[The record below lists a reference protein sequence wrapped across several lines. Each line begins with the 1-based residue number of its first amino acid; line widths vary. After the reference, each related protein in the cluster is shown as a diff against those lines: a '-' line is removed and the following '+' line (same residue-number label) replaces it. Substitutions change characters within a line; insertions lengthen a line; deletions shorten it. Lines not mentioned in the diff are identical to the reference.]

1 MRKVLKYGRT
11 NNTMDTKILK
21 TFRPQ
26 ILDSLKNYNRQ
37 KFMSDLM
44 AGLIVGIVALPLAI
58 AFGIASGVSPEKG
71 LITAII
77 AGFIISALGGSTVQI
92 GGPTGSFIVVVYNI
106 IEQFGFEGLVIT
118 TIMSG
123 CMLILLGVLKLGVVI
138 KYIPY
143 PVIVGYMSGIAVT
156 IFSTQIKDFFGL
168 QINNVPPD
176 FLGKWHLYITNFSTL
191 DWLTVA
197 FGVLSLIIVLFSN
210 KISKKI
216 PGSLIAVIV
225 VTIAAYLLRHFCG
238 IDSVQTIGD
247 RFTLNGSLPQIEGV
261 SFSVQTINQLFPYA
275 FTLAILGSIES
286 LISANVA
293 DGVTGERNNSNMELV
308 TQGIANIIT
317 PLFGGI
323 PATGALARTMT
334 NVSNG
339 GRTPIAG
346 IVHSTFLLLVVLFL
360 GNLTK
365 HIPLV
370 CLAAILIV
378 VSYNMSEWRSFVG
391 LLRNSKADVVVLV
404 TTFILTV
411 IFDLTIAI
419 EIGLLLAVFLFL
431 KRIMDVTEISVF
443 TSELELNNDNSNITE
458 EKLTIPED
466 VEVYEIDGPFFFGIA
481 NKFEESMRVIGDKP
495 KVRIIRMRK
504 VPFIDS
510 TGLHNLESLYIKSK
524 KEGIQMV
531 LSGIRLNIKEAFD
544 KFHFTEIIGKENICD
559 NIYAALDRANE
570 ILEQDSLSSQKTK

>member
-1 MRKVLKYGRT
+1 MLSKLKKRSET
-11 NNTMDTKILK
+11 FKS
-21 TFRPQ
+21 FRPQ
-26 ILDSLKNYNRQ
+26 ILDSLKGYNKD
-37 KFMSDLM
+37 KFMADVM

-71 LITAII
+71 LYTAII
-77 AGFIISALGGSTVQI
+77 AGFVISALGGSTVQI
-92 GGPTGSFIVVVYNI
+92 GGPTGAFIVVVYNI

-123 CMLILLGVLKLGVVI
+123 VMLILMGILKLGVVI

-168 QINNVPPD
+168 KVDNIPPD
-176 FLGKWHLYITNFSTL
+176 FLGKWSLYLSNFSSMDWITL
-191 DWLTVA
+191 
-197 FGVLSLIIVLFSN
+197 GVGILSLLIIIFSH

-216 PGSLIAVIV
+216 PGSLLAVVFI
-225 VTIAAYLLRHFCG
+225 TILAYFLRYFLDIG
-238 IDSVQTIGD
+238 SVETIGD
-247 RFTLNGSLPQIEGV
+247 RFSFGNSLPEMEGV
-261 SFSVQTINQLFPYA
+261 SFNIRTINLLFPYA

-293 DGVTGERNNSNMELV
+293 DGVTGEKNNSNMELV
-308 TQGIANIIT
+308 AQGVANIIA

-339 GRTPIAG
+339 GRTPVAG
-346 IVHSTFLLLVVLFL
+346 IVHATFLLLVVLFL
-360 GNLTK
+360 GGLTR
-365 HIPLV
+365 HIPMV

-378 VSYNMSEWRSFVG
+378 VSYNMSEWRSFIA
-391 LLRNSKADVVVLV
+391 LLKNSKADVIVLV
-404 TTFILTV
+404 TTFLLTV

-431 KRIMDVTEISVF
+431 KRIMDVTQISVI
-443 TSELELNNDNSNITE
+443 TDELNPTDNSANKE
-458 EKLTIPED
+458 MLTIPKE

-481 NKFEESMRVIGDKP
+481 NKFEESMRIIGDKP
-495 KVRIIRMRK
+495 LVRIIRMRK

-510 TGLHNLESLYIKSK
+510 TGLHNLESLCLKSQDK
-524 KEGIQMV
+524 NIRII
-531 LSGIRLNIKEAFD
+531 LSGVRPNVYEALD
-544 KFHFTEIIGKENICD
+544 KFGFFQILDKENICTD
-559 NIYAALDRANE
+559 ITVALERANTLIGE
-570 ILEQDSLSSQKTK
+570 ELKDKSVQ

>member
-1 MRKVLKYGRT
+1 ML
-11 NNTMDTKILK
+11 TKAANKAETLFK
-21 TFRPQ
+21 SFRPQ
-26 ILDSLKNYNRQ
+26 ILDSLKGYNKD
-37 KFMSDLM
+37 KFMADLM

-71 LITAII
+71 LYTAII

-92 GGPTGSFIVVVYNI
+92 GGPTGAFIVVVYNI

-123 CMLILLGVLKLGVVI
+123 IMLILMGVLKLGVVI

-168 QINNVPPD
+168 QVTNTPPD
-176 FLGKWHLYITNFSTL
+176 FLGKWHIYIANFSTL
-191 DWLTVA
+191 DLVTV
-197 FGVLSLIIVLFSN
+197 GIGILSLIIIIFSH

-216 PGSLIAVIV
+216 PGSLIAVV
-225 VTIAAYLLRHFCG
+225 FVTILAYCLRHFLG
-238 IDSVQTIGD
+238 IDSVETIGD
-247 RFTLNGSLPQIEGV
+247 RFIFKSTLPDIEGV
-261 SFSVQTINQLFPYA
+261 SFNIRTINILFPYA

-293 DGVTGERNNSNMELV
+293 DGVTGAKNNSNMELIA
-308 TQGIANIIT
+308 QGVANIIT

-339 GRTPIAG
+339 GRTPVAG
-346 IVHSTFLLLVVLFL
+346 IIHAAFLLLVVLFL

-365 HIPLV
+365 HIPMV
-370 CLAAILIV
+370 CLAAILVV
-378 VSYNMSEWRSFVG
+378 VSYNMSEWRSFLA

-404 TTFILTV
+404 TTFLLTV

-431 KRIMDVTEISVF
+431 KRIMDVTEVSVI
-443 TSELELNNDNSNITE
+443 TNELNPTDNENTPDE
-458 EKLTIPED
+458 EKLTIPKE

-481 NKFEESMRVIGDKP
+481 NKFEESMHIIGDQP
-495 KVRIIRMRK
+495 MVRIIRMRK

-510 TGLHNLESLYIKSK
+510 TGLHNLESLCKKSQS
-524 KEGIQMV
+524 EHIRMI
-531 LSGIRLNIKEAFD
+531 LSGVRPNVHDALD
-544 KFHFTEIIGKENICD
+544 KFGFSDLIGEENICP
-559 NIYAALDRANE
+559 NITVALEKATAIVKHSKAKAD
-570 ILEQDSLSSQKTK
+570 

>member
-1 MRKVLKYGRT
+1 MVS
-11 NNTMDTKILK
+11 DIFK

-26 ILDSLKNYNRQ
+26 ILDSLKGYNKE
-37 KFMSDLM
+37 KFMADVM

-71 LITAII
+71 LYTAII
-77 AGFIISALGGSTVQI
+77 AGFVISALGGSTVQI
-92 GGPTGSFIVVVYNI
+92 GGPTGAFIVVVYNI

-123 CMLILLGVLKLGVVI
+123 VMLILMGVLKLGVVI

-168 QINNVPPD
+168 RVSNIPPD
-176 FLGKWHLYITNFSTL
+176 FLGKWALYLANFSTFDL
-191 DWLTVA
+191 ITLGT
-197 FGVLSLIIVLFSN
+197 GILSLLIIIFSH

-216 PGSLIAVIV
+216 PGSLLAVVFI
-225 VTIAAYLLRHFCG
+225 TILAFGLRHFFG
-238 IDSVQTIGD
+238 IDSVETIGD
-247 RFTLNGSLPQIEGV
+247 RFSFKSTLPDIEGV
-261 SFSVQTINQLFPYA
+261 SFNLRTINLLFPYA

-293 DGVTGERNNSNMELV
+293 DGVTGEKNNSNMELV
-308 TQGIANIIT
+308 AQGIANIIA

-339 GRTPIAG
+339 GRTPVAG
-346 IVHSTFLLLVVLFL
+346 IVHATFLLLVVLFL
-360 GNLTK
+360 GGLTQ
-365 HIPLV
+365 HIPMV

-378 VSYNMSEWRSFVG
+378 VSYNMSEWRSFLA
-391 LLRNSKADVVVLV
+391 LLRNSKADVIVLV
-404 TTFILTV
+404 TTFLLTV

-431 KRIMDVTEISVF
+431 KRIMEVTQISVI
-443 TSELELNNDNSNITE
+443 TDELNPTDNAAN
-458 EKLTIPED
+458 KDMLTIPKE

-481 NKFEESMRVIGDKP
+481 NKFEESMRIIGDKP
-495 KVRIIRMRK
+495 LVRIIRMRK

-510 TGLHNLESLYIKSK
+510 TGLHNLESLCVKSHS
-524 KEGIQMV
+524 EDIEII
-531 LSGIRLNIKEAFD
+531 LSGVRPNVREALQ
-544 KFHFTEIIGKENICD
+544 KFGFPLVLEEENICP
-559 NIYAALDRANE
+559 NITIALERADE
-570 ILEQDSLSSQKTK
+570 IIKKKSNN

>member
-1 MRKVLKYGRT
+1 MKADFLKS
-11 NNTMDTKILK
+11 
-21 TFRPQ
+21 FRPQ
-26 ILDSLKNYNRQ
+26 IIDSLKNYNKE
-37 KFMSDLM
+37 KFIADVMS
-44 AGLIVGIVALPLAI
+44 GLIVGIVALPLAI

-71 LITAII
+71 LYTAII

-92 GGPTGSFIVVVYNI
+92 GGPTGAFIVVVYNI

-123 CMLILLGVLKLGVVI
+123 IMLILMGVLQLGVVI

-168 QINNVPPD
+168 QVTDIPPD
-176 FLGKWHLYITNFSTL
+176 FLGKWQLYLDNFSTL
-191 DWLTVA
+191 DYFTVGV
-197 FGVLSLIIVLFSN
+197 GVLSLLIIIFSH
-210 KISKKI
+210 KVSKKI
-216 PGSLIAVIV
+216 PGSLLAVIAITV
-225 VTIAAYLLRHFCG
+225 LAYCLRHFMD
-238 IDSVQTIGD
+238 IDSIETIGD
-247 RFTLNGSLPQIEGV
+247 RFNFKSTLPDIEGV
-261 SFSVQTINQLFPYA
+261 SFNIRTINLLFPYA

-293 DGVTGERNNSNMELV
+293 DGVTGESNNSNMELIA
-308 TQGIANIIT
+308 QGVANIIA

-339 GRTPIAG
+339 GRTPVAG
-346 IVHSTFLLLVVLFL
+346 IIHSAFLLLIVLFL
-360 GNLTK
+360 GNLTQ
-365 HIPLV
+365 HIPMV

-378 VSYNMSEWRSFVG
+378 VSYNMSEWRSFLA

-404 TTFILTV
+404 TTFLLTV

-431 KRIMDVTEISVF
+431 KRIMDVTEVSVI
-443 TSELELNNDNSNITE
+443 TNKLAINENDPTATNDEN
-458 EKLTIPED
+458 LDIPDE

-481 NKFEESMRVIGDKP
+481 NKFEESMRIIEDKP
-495 KVRIIRMRK
+495 LVRIIRMRK

-510 TGLHNLESLYIKSK
+510 TGLHNLESLCIKSHD
-524 KEGIQMV
+524 EHIQII
-531 LSGIRLNIKEAFD
+531 LSGVRPNVHEALE
-544 KFHFTEIIGKENICD
+544 KFGFSELLGEENICP
-559 NIYAALDRANE
+559 NITVALNKASQIIEKEHNE
-570 ILEQDSLSSQKTK
+570 

>member
-1 MRKVLKYGRT
+1 MKTDFLKSF
-11 NNTMDTKILK
+11 K
-21 TFRPQ
+21 PQ
-26 ILDSLKNYNRQ
+26 IIDSLKGYNKE
-37 KFMSDLM
+37 KFVSDLM

-71 LITAII
+71 LYTAII

-92 GGPTGSFIVVVYNI
+92 GGPTGAFIVIVYNV
-106 IEQFGFEGLVIT
+106 IEQFGFQGLIIT
-118 TIMSG
+118 TVMSG
-123 CMLILLGVLKLGVVI
+123 VMLIIMGVLKLGVVI

-143 PVIVGYMSGIAVT
+143 PIIVGYMSGIAVT

-168 QINNVPPD
+168 NIENIPPD
-176 FLGKWHLYITNFSTL
+176 FIGKWYLYIQNFDTL
-191 DWLTVA
+191 NVLTVII
-197 FGVLSLIIVLFSN
+197 GILSLLIIIFSH

-216 PGSLIAVIV
+216 PGSLIAIVII
-225 VTIAAYLLRHFCG
+225 TILSFCLRHFLD
-238 IDSVQTIGD
+238 ITSIETIGD
-247 RFTLNGSLPQIEGV
+247 RFRFNDQLPNIQNV
-261 SFSVQTINQLFPYA
+261 SFNMQTINLLFPAA

-293 DGVTGERNNSNMELV
+293 DGVTGEKNNSNMELIA
-308 TQGIANIIT
+308 QGVANIIT

-346 IVHSTFLLLVVLFL
+346 IVHSAFLLLIVLFL
-360 GNLTK
+360 GNLTQ
-365 HIPLV
+365 HVPMV

-378 VSYNMSEWRSFVG
+378 VSYNMSEWRSFIA
-391 LLRNSKADVVVLV
+391 LLKNSKADVIVLV
-404 TTFILTV
+404 TTFLLTV

-431 KRIMDVTEISVF
+431 KRIMDVTEISVIKN
-443 TSELELNNDNSNITE
+443 ELAVTNNNGYQPD
-458 EKLTIPED
+458 EKLTIPKGI
-466 VEVYEIDGPFFFGIA
+466 EVYEIDGPFFFGIA

-495 KVRIIRMRK
+495 IVRIIRMRK

-524 KEGIQMV
+524 KENIQMI
-531 LSGIRLNIKEAFD
+531 LSGVNNTIKDAFD
-544 KFHFTEIIGKENICD
+544 KFDFTQMIGEENICD
-559 NIYAALDRANE
+559 SIYTAMSRAEAYVSEVNKKNE
-570 ILEQDSLSSQKTK
+570 A

>member
-1 MRKVLKYGRT
+1 MVSDRF
-11 NNTMDTKILK
+11 K

-26 ILDSLKNYNRQ
+26 ILDSLKGYNKD
-37 KFMSDLM
+37 KFMADVM

-71 LITAII
+71 LYTAII
-77 AGFIISALGGSTVQI
+77 AGFVISALGGSTVQI
-92 GGPTGSFIVVVYNI
+92 GGPTGAFIVVVYNI
-106 IEQFGFEGLVIT
+106 IEQFGFDGLVIT

-123 CMLILLGVLKLGVVI
+123 IMLILMGVLKLGVVI

-168 QINNVPPD
+168 KVDNIPPD
-176 FLGKWHLYITNFSTL
+176 FLGKWSLYLNNFSTI
-191 DWLTVA
+191 DYITFGV
-197 FGVLSLIIVLFSN
+197 GVLSLLIIIFSH

-216 PGSLIAVIV
+216 PGSLLAVIFITV
-225 VTIAAYLLRHFCG
+225 LAYCLRHFLG
-238 IDSVQTIGD
+238 IDSVETIGD
-247 RFTLNGSLPQIEGV
+247 RFSFKSTLPDIEGV
-261 SFSVQTINQLFPYA
+261 SFNMRTINLLFPYA

-293 DGVTGERNNSNMELV
+293 DGVTGEKNNSNMELV
-308 TQGIANIIT
+308 AQGVANIIA

-339 GRTPIAG
+339 GRTPVAG
-346 IVHSTFLLLVVLFL
+346 IVHATFLLLVVLFL
-360 GNLTK
+360 GGLTQ
-365 HIPLV
+365 HIPMV

-378 VSYNMSEWRSFVG
+378 VSYNMSEWRSFLA
-391 LLRNSKADVVVLV
+391 LLRNSKADVIVLV
-404 TTFILTV
+404 TTFLLTV

-431 KRIMDVTEISVF
+431 KRIMDVTQISVI
-443 TSELELNNDNSNITE
+443 TDELNPTDSGTNEDMLS
-458 EKLTIPED
+458 IPKE

-481 NKFEESMRVIGDKP
+481 NKFEESMRIIGDKP
-495 KVRIIRMRK
+495 LVRIIRMRK

-510 TGLHNLESLYIKSK
+510 TGLHNLESLCMKSQS
-524 KEGIQMV
+524 EDIQII
-531 LSGIRLNIKEAFD
+531 LSGVRPNVHEALD
-544 KFHFTEIIGKENICD
+544 KFGFSEILSKENVCP
-559 NIYAALDRANE
+559 NITVALERANE
-570 ILEQDSLSSQKTK
+570 IIDKKTIDTEEGN

>member
-1 MRKVLKYGRT
+1 MVS
-11 NNTMDTKILK
+11 DIFK

-26 ILDSLKNYNRQ
+26 ILDSLKGYNKE
-37 KFMSDLM
+37 KFMADVM

-71 LITAII
+71 LYTAII
-77 AGFIISALGGSTVQI
+77 AGFVISALGGSTVQI
-92 GGPTGSFIVVVYNI
+92 GGPTGAFIVVVYNI

-123 CMLILLGVLKLGVVI
+123 VMLILMGVLKLGVVI

-168 QINNVPPD
+168 RVSNIPPD
-176 FLGKWHLYITNFSTL
+176 FLGKWALYLANFSTFDL
-191 DWLTVA
+191 ITLGT
-197 FGVLSLIIVLFSN
+197 GILSLLIIIFSH

-216 PGSLIAVIV
+216 PGSLLAVVFI
-225 VTIAAYLLRHFCG
+225 TILAFGLRHFFG
-238 IDSVQTIGD
+238 IDSVETIGD
-247 RFTLNGSLPQIEGV
+247 RFSFKSTLPDIEGV
-261 SFSVQTINQLFPYA
+261 SFNLRTINLLFPYA

-293 DGVTGERNNSNMELV
+293 DGVTGEKNNSNMELV
-308 TQGIANIIT
+308 AQGIANIIA

-339 GRTPIAG
+339 GRTPVAG
-346 IVHSTFLLLVVLFL
+346 IVHATFLLLVVLFL
-360 GNLTK
+360 GGLTQ
-365 HIPLV
+365 HIPMV

-378 VSYNMSEWRSFVG
+378 VSYNMSEWRSFLA
-391 LLRNSKADVVVLV
+391 LLRNSKADVIVLV
-404 TTFILTV
+404 TTFLLTV

-431 KRIMDVTEISVF
+431 KRIMEVTQISVI
-443 TSELELNNDNSNITE
+443 TDELNPTDNAAN
-458 EKLTIPED
+458 KDMLTIPKE

-481 NKFEESMRVIGDKP
+481 NKFEESMRIIGDKP
-495 KVRIIRMRK
+495 LVRIIRMRK

-510 TGLHNLESLYIKSK
+510 TGLHNLESLCVKSHS
-524 KEGIQMV
+524 EDIEII
-531 LSGIRLNIKEAFD
+531 LSGVRPNVREALQ
-544 KFHFTEIIGKENICD
+544 KFGFPLVLEEENICP
-559 NIYAALDRANE
+559 NITIALERADE
-570 ILEQDSLSSQKTK
+570 IIKKKKQ

>member
-1 MRKVLKYGRT
+1 MKADFLKS
-11 NNTMDTKILK
+11 
-21 TFRPQ
+21 FRPQ
-26 ILDSLKNYNRQ
+26 IIDSLKNYNKE
-37 KFMSDLM
+37 KFIADVMS
-44 AGLIVGIVALPLAI
+44 GLIVGIVALPLAI

-71 LITAII
+71 LYTAII

-92 GGPTGSFIVVVYNI
+92 GGPTGAFIVVVYNI

-123 CMLILLGVLKLGVVI
+123 IMLILMGVLQLGVVI

-168 QINNVPPD
+168 QVTDIPPD
-176 FLGKWHLYITNFSTL
+176 FLGKWHLYLDNFSTL
-191 DWLTVA
+191 DYFTVGV
-197 FGVLSLIIVLFSN
+197 GVLSLLIIIFSH
-210 KISKKI
+210 KVSKKI
-216 PGSLIAVIV
+216 PGSLLAVIAITV
-225 VTIAAYLLRHFCG
+225 LAYCLRHFMD
-238 IDSVQTIGD
+238 IDSIETIGD
-247 RFTLNGSLPQIEGV
+247 RFNFKSTLPDIEGV
-261 SFSVQTINQLFPYA
+261 SFNIRTINLLFPYA

-293 DGVTGERNNSNMELV
+293 DGVTGESNNSNMELIA
-308 TQGIANIIT
+308 QGVANIIA

-339 GRTPIAG
+339 GRTPVAG
-346 IVHSTFLLLVVLFL
+346 IIHSAFLLLIVLFL
-360 GNLTK
+360 GNLTQ
-365 HIPLV
+365 HIPMV

-378 VSYNMSEWRSFVG
+378 VSYNMSEWRSFLA

-404 TTFILTV
+404 TTFLLTV

-431 KRIMDVTEISVF
+431 KRIMDVTEVSVI
-443 TSELELNNDNSNITE
+443 TNKLAINENDPTATNDEN
-458 EKLTIPED
+458 LDIPDE

-481 NKFEESMRVIGDKP
+481 NKFEESMRIIEDKP
-495 KVRIIRMRK
+495 LVRIIRMRK

-510 TGLHNLESLYIKSK
+510 TGLHNLESLCIKSHD
-524 KEGIQMV
+524 EHIQII
-531 LSGIRLNIKEAFD
+531 LSGVRPNVHEALE
-544 KFHFTEIIGKENICD
+544 KFGFSELLGEENICP
-559 NIYAALDRANE
+559 NITVALNKASQIIEKEHNE
-570 ILEQDSLSSQKTK
+570 

>member
-1 MRKVLKYGRT
+1 M
-11 NNTMDTKILK
+11 NTKLFE

-26 ILDSLKNYNRQ
+26 IIDSLKGYNKE
-37 KFMSDLM
+37 KFMNDLM

-77 AGFIISALGGSTVQI
+77 AGFIISALGGSSVQI

-123 CMLILLGVLKLGVVI
+123 CMLILMGILKLGIVI

-168 QINNVPPD
+168 DINNVPPD
-176 FLGKWHLYITNFSTL
+176 FLGKWHVYITNFSTMN
-191 DWLTVA
+191 WITVC
-197 FGVLSLIIVLFSN
+197 FGIVSLFLVLFSN
-210 KISKKI
+210 RISKKI

-225 VTIAAYLLRHFCG
+225 ITIVAYILRHYWG

-247 RFTLNGSLPQIEGV
+247 RFILNSSLPEIKGV
-261 SFSVQTINQLFPYA
+261 SFSVQTINVLFPYA

-308 TQGIANIIT
+308 AQGIANIIT

-334 NVSNG
+334 NVTNG

-346 IVHSTFLLLVVLFL
+346 IVHSLFLLLVVLFL

-378 VSYNMSEWRSFVG
+378 VSYNMSEWRSFLG
-391 LLRNSKADVVVLV
+391 LLRNSKADVIVLI
-404 TTFILTV
+404 TTFTLTV

-419 EIGLLLAVFLFL
+419 EIGLLLAIFLFL
-431 KRIMDVTEISVF
+431 KRIMDVTEVSVI
-443 TSELELNNDNSNITE
+443 TKELKIHSDDDTDLPE
-458 EKLTIPED
+458 ENLEVPVG

-481 NKFEESMRVIGDKP
+481 NKFEESMRVIRDKP
-495 KVRIIRMRK
+495 IVRIIRMRK

-510 TGLHNLESLYIKSK
+510 TGLHNLESLYVKAK
-524 KEGIQMV
+524 KENIHMV
-531 LSGIRLNIKEAFD
+531 LSGVRPNVKKELD
-544 KFHFTEIIGKENICD
+544 KFHFTEMIGECNICP
-559 NIYAALDRANE
+559 NIHRALKRANTLIAENEQNTE
-570 ILEQDSLSSQKTK
+570 IKE